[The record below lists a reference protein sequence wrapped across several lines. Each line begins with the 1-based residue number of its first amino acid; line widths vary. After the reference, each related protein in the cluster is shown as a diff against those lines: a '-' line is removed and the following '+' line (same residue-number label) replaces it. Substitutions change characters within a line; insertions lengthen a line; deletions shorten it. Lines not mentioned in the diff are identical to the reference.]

1 MRQPNGSRIS
11 PDHSSHLT
19 DHEMLKVGLTG
30 GIAVGKSFVL
40 SVFAELGCVTFDAD
54 KIARDVV
61 EPGKEAY
68 REILA
73 AFGSDII
80 QSDGQI
86 DRTKLG
92 SIVFADDEKR
102 KKLNQIV
109 HPHVIAEQDRLLK
122 QAEDQNPSG
131 IAIVDAALMIESGG
145 YKRFDKLIVVFCE
158 GQLQRD
164 RLIARNNLTIEQA
177 DQRIAAQMPTSEK
190 RKFADFEIDTSRGFN
205 DTRRQISDV
214 YQQLRQLT
222 TA

>member
-1 MRQPNGSRIS
+1 
-11 PDHSSHLT
+11 
-19 DHEMLKVGLTG
+19 MLKVGLTG

-61 EPGKEAY
+61 EPGRPAY
-68 REILA
+68 QHILDT
-73 AFGSDII
+73 FGCDII

-86 DRTKLG
+86 DRAKLG

-109 HPHVIAEQDRLLK
+109 HPHVIAEQDRLIK
-122 QAEDQNPSG
+122 QAEEQNPSG

-164 RLIARNNLTIEQA
+164 RLMLRNNLTTEQA
-177 DQRIAAQMPTSEK
+177 DQRISAQMPTSEK
-190 RKFADFEIDTSRGFN
+190 RKFADFEIDTSKGFD
-205 DTRRQISDV
+205 DTRRQVTDI
-214 YQQLRQLT
+214 YKRLCQLIPG
-222 TA
+222 